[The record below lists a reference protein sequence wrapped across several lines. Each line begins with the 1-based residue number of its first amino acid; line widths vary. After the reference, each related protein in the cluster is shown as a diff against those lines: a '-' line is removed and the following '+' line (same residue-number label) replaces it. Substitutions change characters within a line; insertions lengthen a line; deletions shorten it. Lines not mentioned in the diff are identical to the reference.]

1 MKKNLFFSKKNKFK
15 YLIIFLF
22 LIFSLFAYTLLYFI
36 NINKPYFIIN
46 NIILKYSIV
55 PLDKEGKKIN
65 YLDKKSINNLSVSEK
80 IQLKNSKF
88 PNFTIQL
95 FSNTNY
101 NEVQNYYNNFIKQ
114 KSQLISLKDLF
125 IFFIESDI
133 GVDYFVSY
141 KNFSTK
147 EEALNFCLKSSLIQ
161 ECLII
166 NPGN

>member
-1 MKKNLFFSKKNKFK
+1 M
-15 YLIIFLF
+15 IIW
-22 LIFSLFAYTLLYFI
+22 I
-36 NINKPYFIIN
+36 
-46 NIILKYSIV
+46 
-55 PLDKEGKKIN
+55 
-65 YLDKKSINNLSVSEK
+65 KSINNLSNIEK
-80 IQLKNSKF
+80 INLNNTEFLKFS
-88 PNFTIQL
+88 IQL
-95 FSNTNY
+95 FSDTNY